1 MLKLYVW
8 RDFNRDWSSGL
19 AVALASSLEEAKRL
33 VRKEQDDAGCDFG
46 EDPVEVYDIDKP
58 IAFTVSGGA

>member
-19 AVALASSLEEAKRL
+19 AVALASSEAEAMK
-33 VRKEQDDAGCDFG
+33 VVQDAHGWADFG
-46 EDPVEVYDIDKP
+46 TDPVEVYDIDKP
-58 IAFTVSGGA
+58 IAFTVSGGG